1 MTKQMYDNKKYAPKA
16 WESLQ
21 RFVQAIPELTGKALR
36 KEKMARL
43 GRLRKLAAKDDKVHT
58 IIASCLWKMATGPN
72 LPWGRSAV
80 QPDLYSAVPFH
91 EKVGIGRI

>member
-1 MTKQMYDNKKYAPKA
+1 MYDNKKYAPKA
-16 WESLQ
+16 WESL
-21 RFVQAIPELTGKALR
+21 RRWVQDIPDLTGDALR
-36 KEKMARL
+36 KEKLARL
-43 GRLRKLAAKDDKVHT
+43 GRLRKLAANDDIVLAR
-58 IIASCLWKMATGPN
+58 IASCLWKMATGPN